1 MPDDPKQV
9 VISRIRELR
18 EALAI
23 EPISDRITNARHQ
36 CDRLEHGIS
45 LAHPEG
51 IRFAAHTL
59 LRLLDSSLA
68 PPDPHSPRTVNAC
81 WRRSKPA
88 NFPTKVMLK
97 IR

>member
-9 VISRIRELR
+9 VLSRLRELR
-18 EALAI
+18 EALAV
-23 EPISDRITNARHQ
+23 EHISDQVTKARHQ
-36 CDRLEHGIS
+36 CDRLEHGIA

-68 PPDPHSPRTVNAC
+68 PPGSALAQSRERLLAALEAGRFPH
-81 WRRSKPA
+81 
-88 NFPTKVMLK
+88 
-97 IR
+97 

>member
-9 VISRIRELR
+9 VLSRLRELR
-18 EALAI
+18 ETLAV
-23 EPISDRITNARHQ
+23 EQISDQVTKARHQ

-68 PPDPHSPRTVNAC
+68 PSGSALAQSRERLRAALEAGKFPH
-81 WRRSKPA
+81 
-88 NFPTKVMLK
+88 
-97 IR
+97 

>member
-9 VISRIRELR
+9 VLSRLRELR
-18 EALAI
+18 EALAV
-23 EPISDRITNARHQ
+23 EPISDQVTKARHQ
-36 CDRLEHGIS
+36 CDRLEHGMA

-68 PPDPHSPRTVNAC
+68 PPASALAQSRERLLAALDAGKFPH
-81 WRRSKPA
+81 
-88 NFPTKVMLK
+88 
-97 IR
+97 